1 MKKPSMKKPRI
12 FADSGWSQPWLELT
26 ILYGL
31 TCVAATML
39 LHMPW
44 LVAATVTPAIMLAM
58 LLAVMVG
65 VQVLWML
72 VVGLESLG
80 SAVGLRKSPLS

>member
-1 MKKPSMKKPRI
+1 MKKPRMY
-12 FADSGWSQPWLELT
+12 ADSGWSQSWLELT

-39 LHMPW
+39 LNMPW

-58 LLAVMVG
+58 LLAVLVV